1 MASSR
6 KKQDEKNLKTL
17 RELGMIPENKYC
29 FDCGQRG
36 PTYVNVTIG
45 SFVCTKCSGMLR
57 GLTPPHRVKSIS
69 MATFTS
75 EEVELLRSRGNEYCR
90 RVWLGLHGSAAGG
103 RDTAAPTPNAN
114 DEHAIRDFMVEKYER
129 RRYYLEPSKAT
140 AESKPSSPS
149 PPNLV
154 EDPSMPPQH
163 KPIQHRPAFRRHA
176 PWTRPDPG
184 KKGVNN
190 NNVNVNGH
198 LENGFAA
205 EFNKADIFGG
215 AGEGEN
221 NVRLNGFVADFD
233 NNPVFNGTNTNSGG
247 VSAASSNSSINSAP
261 MSTGSTPM
269 SSVGSTPLSVSSTP
283 IVPINNSGGAVG
295 SPWTSTLQ
303 NGLAQPAVEDKYAAL
318 KDLDEEIRSQKG
330 GTLEWGVAT
339 STAVTGS
346 QCQQGTALFGTSP
359 VQVGG
364 QPFAA
369 TFPEATA
376 APANPFGGAPWP
388 GNPFK
393 MNGVAAPPLFHPMVN
408 GFAAPAPAGIGGG
421 AWPPPA
427 NPFKVCRPI
436 KIAEI

>member
-45 SFVCTKCSGMLR
+45 SFVCTKCSGML
-57 GLTPPHRVKSIS
+57 
-69 MATFTS
+69 
-75 EEVELLRSRGNEYCR
+75 
-90 RVWLGLHGSAAGG
+90 
-103 RDTAAPTPNAN
+103 
-114 DEHAIRDFMVEKYER
+114 
-129 RRYYLEPSKAT
+129 YYLEPSKAT